1 MSENQNEDLKVK
13 DLLIKLQILS
23 NGLID
28 ERKKSQSYLDRL
40 KEYEESLEKK
50 DLEIADLTKQ
60 KFELKSKLSLE
71 KSKTFSG
78 KNMDKFYSSVYN
90 KKDSDG
96 KKLLKLEEK
105 LNQQNF
111 EIKDLTQR
119 LMEERELFDQQKIQ
133 FQTMITIQNQ
143 QMMELKKKYENA
155 EKEENEKKLK
165 EENEKKLKEEKEK
178 EEKEKKLKEE
188 KEKKE
193 KEEKDKK
200 EKEEKEK
207 EEREQR
213 EKKLIED
220 KEKDEK
226 EKETFKIEISEHKAK
241 IDYLNRQFNNE
252 RDQYEKKL
260 GQLRDELRDEK
271 EKRET
276 LDKQLV
282 QYKQQCETKNYE
294 NMAMKAQVKKLND
307 DLNKLRGDFHNK
319 QLTPRLFQVER
330 IKMVGIVK
338 QKKTMVI
345 IFDWNKKKNV
355 CEMKFQRS
363 QTGGKVKEDI
373 VNILD
378 IAFKEDKNKEI
389 IDITFKVSYIIIILL
404 LIY

>member
-1 MSENQNEDLKVK
+1 M
-13 DLLIKLQILS
+13 
-23 NGLID
+23 
-28 ERKKSQSYLDRL
+28 
-40 KEYEESLEKK
+40 
-50 DLEIADLTKQ
+50 
-60 KFELKSKLSLE
+60 
-71 KSKTFSG
+71 
-78 KNMDKFYSSVYN
+78 
-90 KKDSDG
+90 
-96 KKLLKLEEK
+96 
-105 LNQQNF
+105 
-111 EIKDLTQR
+111 
-119 LMEERELFDQQKIQ
+119 
-133 FQTMITIQNQ
+133 
-143 QMMELKKKYENA
+143 
-155 EKEENEKKLK
+155 
-165 EENEKKLKEEKEK
+165 
-178 EEKEKKLKEE
+178 
-188 KEKKE
+188 
-193 KEEKDKK
+193 
-200 EKEEKEK
+200 
-207 EEREQR
+207 
-213 EKKLIED
+213 
-220 KEKDEK
+220 
-226 EKETFKIEISEHKAK
+226 
-241 IDYLNRQFNNE
+241 
-252 RDQYEKKL
+252 
-260 GQLRDELRDEK
+260 RDEK

>member
-155 EKEENEKKLK
+155 EKEEKEKKLK
-165 EENEKKLKEEKEK
+165 EEKEKEEKEK

-188 KEKKE
+188 KEKKEKEE

>member
-1 MSENQNEDLKVK
+1 
-13 DLLIKLQILS
+13 LS
-23 NGLID
+23 I
-28 ERKKSQSYLDRL
+28 
-40 KEYEESLEKK
+40 
-50 DLEIADLTKQ
+50 
-60 KFELKSKLSLE
+60 E
-71 KSKTFSG
+71 KSIRNVSKKG
-78 KNMDKFYSSVYN
+78 K
-90 KKDSDG
+90 
-96 KKLLKLEEK
+96 
-105 LNQQNF
+105 
-111 EIKDLTQR
+111 
-119 LMEERELFDQQKIQ
+119 
-133 FQTMITIQNQ
+133 
-143 QMMELKKKYENA
+143 
-155 EKEENEKKLK
+155 
-165 EENEKKLKEEKEK
+165 
-178 EEKEKKLKEE
+178 
-188 KEKKE
+188 
-193 KEEKDKK
+193 
-200 EKEEKEK
+200 KEEKEK

-226 EKETFKIEISEHKAK
+226 EKEIFKIEISEHKAK

-294 NMAMKAQVKKLND
+294 NMAMKTQVKKLND

-378 IAFKEDKNKEI
+378 ITFKEDKNKEI

>member
-50 DLEIADLTKQ
+50 DLEIADKTKQ

-155 EKEENEKKLK
+155 EKEE
-165 EENEKKLKEEKEK
+165 
-178 EEKEKKLKEE
+178 KEKKLKEE
-188 KEKKE
+188 KEKKEKEE

-345 IFDWNKKKNV
+345 IFDWNKKKNE

>member
-155 EKEENEKKLK
+155 EKEE
-165 EENEKKLKEEKEK
+165 
-178 EEKEKKLKEE
+178 KEKKLKEE
-188 KEKKE
+188 KEKKEKEE

>member
-155 EKEENEKKLK
+155 EKEEK
-165 EENEKKLKEEKEK
+165 EKKLKEEKEK

-188 KEKKE
+188 KEKKEKEE

>member
-143 QMMELKKKYENA
+143 QMMELKKKYEKA
-155 EKEENEKKLK
+155 
-165 EENEKKLKEEKEK
+165 EK
-178 EEKEKKLKEE
+178 EEKEKK
-188 KEKKE
+188 
-193 KEEKDKK
+193 
-200 EKEEKEK
+200 
-207 EEREQR
+207 
-213 EKKLIED
+213 
-220 KEKDEK
+220 
-226 EKETFKIEISEHKAK
+226 
-241 IDYLNRQFNNE
+241 
-252 RDQYEKKL
+252 
-260 GQLRDELRDEK
+260 
-271 EKRET
+271 
-276 LDKQLV
+276 
-282 QYKQQCETKNYE
+282 
-294 NMAMKAQVKKLND
+294 
-307 DLNKLRGDFHNK
+307 
-319 QLTPRLFQVER
+319 
-330 IKMVGIVK
+330 
-338 QKKTMVI
+338 
-345 IFDWNKKKNV
+345 
-355 CEMKFQRS
+355 
-363 QTGGKVKEDI
+363 
-373 VNILD
+373 
-378 IAFKEDKNKEI
+378 
-389 IDITFKVSYIIIILL
+389 
-404 LIY
+404 